1 MLTVKT
7 AKLLKELIPN
17 MERVLHLA
25 NTTHIPSA
33 NKLLIMY
40 KMVQRENFPED
51 GTLYLSLKVRD
62 FIKEQTGYYEFH

>member
-17 MERVLHLA
+17 MEKVLHLA
-25 NTTHIPSA
+25 NTTHSTSA

-40 KMVQRENFPED
+40 KMVQQEHFPED
-51 GTLYLSLKVRD
+51 GTLYLSLKVRG
-62 FIKEQTGYYEFH
+62 FLYEQTGYYEFH